1 MKPSGSTL
9 PPISVNKVSFKKLC
23 KHRPHKIHSLY
34 AFVLFFVSQNRI
46 GRLDFWNCTELF
58 YRMGSILPFIRPND
72 GSFDDEATRVMGEAF
87 DAACK
92 ALHSSGQPQIVYDTI
107 AGRTAH
113 KGERDPVCLRNAGLA
128 GLGYESKT
136 G

>member
-1 MKPSGSTL
+1 
-9 PPISVNKVSFKKLC
+9 
-23 KHRPHKIHSLY
+23 
-34 AFVLFFVSQNRI
+34 VSQNRI
-46 GRLDFWNCTELF
+46 GRLDLWNRTELF

-107 AGRTAH
+107 AVRIIAAAH
-113 KGERDPVCLRNAGLA
+113 RGERDPVRLRNAGLA